1 MSFTVFYAW
10 QSDCP
15 NKTNR
20 SLIKEAAEEAI
31 SAINADAT
39 IEDRPVLDHDTKDT
53 PGIPDISNTILE
65 KIDHCGIF
73 LADLTFVGASP
84 AREAGGKP
92 KVMPNSNVMIELGYA
107 MKSVG
112 PERIIC
118 VMNTAF
124 GPPEELPFDLRH
136 RRYPVQF
143 CHKPEDEGGTA
154 IRKALAKELKTAIRA
169 IIARGIQNNGDGE
182 SGAIAKARSR
192 AAQEMTEFTGQIKS
206 GKYHGMLPSS
216 SALLLSMTPAKQLDR
231 PLDFSAIGSKV
242 LQIPGFGNWDFGGNA
257 MTFCQRDGKAVESAC
272 EITDQGI
279 IHLADVHFWTYLD
292 SIREKGEKM
301 KQFATLGIKGLISS
315 QAFEKKILNRLLSYG
330 ALMGN
335 VGVPLPWVISV
346 AALNVRDFTVYFWN
360 AHDEVSRKL
369 PKEDFLL
376 PSTVVHNHDQ
386 MAAIAALGKIF
397 KPAFDYFY
405 REFGIEKSPNY
416 DESGNWRMG

>member
-20 SLIKEAAEEAI
+20 SLIKEAAEKAI
-31 SAINADAT
+31 AAINADAA

-53 PGIPDISNTILE
+53 PGIPDISNTIFQ
-65 KIDHCGIF
+65 KIDQCGVF
-73 LADLTFVGASP
+73 LADLSFVGNSP

-92 KVMPNSNVMIELGYA
+92 KLMPNSNVMIELGYA

-136 RRYPVQF
+136 RRHPVQF
-143 CHKPEDEGGTA
+143 CLKPEDEGGTA
-154 IRKALAKELKTAIRA
+154 ITKALAKELMTAIQA
-169 IIARGIQNNGDGE
+169 IIANGALEKEDGAPGILE
-182 SGAIAKARSR
+182 KARAKANE
-192 AAQEMTEFTGQIKS
+192 EMTEFTRQIKS
-206 GKYHGMLPSS
+206 GKYHGMSPSS
-216 SALLLSMTPAKQLDR
+216 SALAISIIPAQALEP
-231 PLDFSAIGSKV
+231 PLDFSAIGNKV
-242 LQIPGFGNWDFGGNA
+242 LQSPGFGNWDFGGNA
-257 MTFCQRDGKAVESAC
+257 MTFCQRNGKAVESAC

-279 IHLADVHFWTYLD
+279 VHLADVHFWTYLD

-301 KQFATLGIKGLISS
+301 KQFATRGIKGLISS
-315 QAFEKKILNRLLSYG
+315 LAFEKKILNRLLSYG
-330 ALMGN
+330 AIMGN

-346 AALNVRDFTVYFWN
+346 GALNVRDFTVYFWN
-360 AHDEVSRKL
+360 AYDEVSRKL

-386 MAAIAALGKIF
+386 MAAIAPLGKIF

-416 DESGNWRMG
+416 DESGNWRMP